1 MYKFL
6 TSKKGFTLV
15 ELMIVLV
22 LLGLGVFAIANLV
35 KVAYKSFDK
44 SEERYVKQEAVKSV
58 AELLRSGSNS
68 VSAAQT
74 ADVFA
79 TSEIVPTGES
89 IDESYSY
96 LFFEPHED
104 EETGDIDGYFLYI
117 QNKEQKRA
125 DAIQLSDIPMYVSID
140 AYIAPSYDGG
150 EPENQCGVLITL
162 AALEASYSYEDGDG
176 DGQIDPPKSDDIYY
190 SVDVAYHFP
199 NMVTSDT
206 GVTVNYIKS
215 GIRSTADLYDEN
227 GNFQKEG
234 SANRYVESVDVN
246 GVCLRVYCDS
256 IISGD
261 NTNTNVA
268 IPKLCFIVTASYG
281 HDSSEV
287 GMLCDFR
294 DKCLLTNPIGEAFV
308 KTYYKL
314 SPPVADFIA
323 EREGLRTAVRVMLKP
338 LIVVAEY
345 SLNENIA
352 GVGIGCFA
360 IFMLSGLGISITLV
374 RVNKRNRAE
383 RKKAK
388 E

>member
-89 IDESYSY
+89 VDDSYSY
-96 LFFEPHED
+96 LFFEPHEN
-104 EETGDIDGYFLYI
+104 EETGEIDGYFLYI

-125 DAIQLSDIPMYVSID
+125 DALQLSDIPMYVTID
-140 AYIAPSYDGG
+140 AYIAPSYEGG
-150 EPENQCGVLITL
+150 EPENQCGVIITL
-162 AALEASYSYEDGDG
+162 AALEDSYSYDDLDG

-206 GVTVNYIKS
+206 GVTVNYIKK

-227 GNFQKEG
+227 GNFQKDG
-234 SANRYVESVDVN
+234 SANRHVESVDDN

-256 IISGD
+256 MITGD
-261 NTNTNVA
+261 KTNTNVA
-268 IPKLCFIVTASYG
+268 IPKLCFVATASYG
-281 HDSSEV
+281 YDSAEV
-287 GMLCDFR
+287 GMLCEFR
-294 DKCLLTNPIGEAFV
+294 DKCLLTNPIGETFV
-308 KTYYKL
+308 KAYYKI
-314 SPPVADFIA
+314 SPPIADFIA
-323 EREGLRTAVRVMLKP
+323 EHEGLRAAVRTMLKP
-338 LIVVAEY
+338 LVIVAEY
-345 SLNENIA
+345 CLNEDIA

-360 IFMLSGLGISITLV
+360 VFMLSGLGISATLV

-383 RKKAK
+383 RRKVK

>member
-44 SEERYVKQEAVKSV
+44 SEERYLKQEAVKSV
-58 AELLRSGSNS
+58 AEMLRSGSNS
-68 VSAAQT
+68 VAAAQT
-74 ADVFA
+74 ADVFDTA
-79 TSEIVPTGES
+79 EIVPTAEAV
-89 IDESYSY
+89 DDSYSY
-96 LFFEPHED
+96 LFFEPHTND
-104 EETGDIDGYFLYI
+104 ETGEVDGYFLYI

-150 EPENQCGVLITL
+150 NPENQCGVLITL
-162 AALEASYSYEDGDG
+162 AALEDTYSYEDGDG

-190 SVDVAYHFP
+190 SLDVAYHFP

-215 GIRSTADLYDEN
+215 GVRSTADLYDSN

-234 SANRYVESVDVN
+234 SANKYVESVDVN

-256 IISGD
+256 IITGD

-268 IPKLCFIVTASYG
+268 IPKLCFIATASYG
-281 HDSSEV
+281 EDSGEV
-287 GMLCDFR
+287 GMLCEFR
-294 DKCLLTNPIGEAFV
+294 DKVLLSNPLGRAFV
-308 KTYYKL
+308 KTYYTV
-314 SPPVADFIA
+314 SPPIADFIA
-323 EREGLRTAVRVMLKP
+323 EHEGLRAAVRVMLKP
-338 LIVVAEY
+338 LVIVAEY
-345 SLNENIA
+345 CLNSDIR
-352 GVGIGCFA
+352 GIGTGCFA
-360 IFMLSGLGISITLV
+360 VFMLCGFGISATLV
-374 RVNKRNRAE
+374 KVNIRN
-383 RKKAK
+383 KKARRK
-388 E
+388 VKA

>member
-22 LLGLGVFAIANLV
+22 LLGLGVFAVANLV

-89 IDESYSY
+89 VDDSYSY
-96 LFFEPHED
+96 LFFEPHEN
-104 EETGDIDGYFLYI
+104 EETGEIDGYFLYI

-125 DAIQLSDIPMYVSID
+125 DALQLSDVPMYVTID
-140 AYIAPSYDGG
+140 AYIAPSYEGG
-150 EPENQCGVLITL
+150 EPENQCGIIITL
-162 AALEASYSYEDGDG
+162 AALEDSYSYEDGDG

-206 GVTVNYIKS
+206 GVTVNYIKK

-234 SANRYVESVDVN
+234 SANRHVESVDDN

-268 IPKLCFIVTASYG
+268 IPKLCFVATASYG
-281 HDSSEV
+281 YDSAEV
-287 GMLCDFR
+287 GMLCEFR
-294 DKCLLTNPIGEAFV
+294 DKCLLTNPIGETFV
-308 KTYYKL
+308 KAYYKI
-314 SPPVADFIA
+314 SPPIADFIA
-323 EREGLRTAVRVMLKP
+323 EHEGLRATVRTMLKP
-338 LIVVAEY
+338 LVIVAEY
-345 SLNENIA
+345 CLNEDIA

-360 IFMLSGLGISITLV
+360 VFMISGLGISATLV

-383 RKKAK
+383 RRKAK